1 MASDLPAPESKAPR
15 PGAVTGGH
23 GSNPE
28 PTAHTCTT
36 SERSAVAESGQKEK
50 KRKREISPPKFFF
63 KKPLFQHFIQIIWNW
78 LNLLH
83 AVTAQRC
90 HWPLIQCAPQDL
102 KSVALKHPLSAGVI
116 YMQDESLKQE
126 CTHIFYPLL
135 NGVRA
140 PFRRECLL
148 HYKHF
153 ADSKTPLSFMSPC
166 ALNYAN

>member
-1 MASDLPAPESKAPR
+1 MAVIQDRLLTPVQRQSAQLPRNLDKKR
-15 PGAVTGGH
+15 RRG
-23 GSNPE
+23 
-28 PTAHTCTT
+28 
-36 SERSAVAESGQKEK
+36 KEK
-50 KRKREISPPKFFF
+50 SAQKM
-63 KKPLFQHFIQIIWNW
+63 FQHFIQIIWNW
-78 LNLLH
+78 LNLHH
-83 AVTAQRC
+83 AVTAQLC

-102 KSVALKHPLSAGVI
+102 KSVVLKHPLSAGVI

-153 ADSKTPLSFMSPC
+153 ADSKTPLSFMSLC
-166 ALNYAN
+166 GLNYAN